1 MVAGFTEALHE
12 CGVIPVLKH
21 FPGHGA
27 VSGNTHSGSGISV
40 KTLEDWRKTDFVPFA
55 AGIRAE
61 AEMVMISHQT
71 AVAVDPDSPAS
82 LSPAVIG
89 LLRQELGFEGVII
102 TDALRMKA
110 VHEPYGS
117 WEACV
122 RALEAGADMLL
133 LPYNFTAAYES
144 VLKAV
149 QEGRLS
155 EDRIDESLLRIL
167 NLKERY
173 GLLPF
178 SR

>member
-1 MVAGFTEALHE
+1 
-12 CGVIPVLKH
+12 
-21 FPGHGA
+21 
-27 VSGNTHSGSGISV
+27 
-40 KTLEDWRKTDFVPFA
+40 
-55 AGIRAE
+55 
-61 AEMVMISHQT
+61 
-71 AVAVDPDSPAS
+71 
-82 LSPAVIG
+82 
-89 LLRQELGFEGVII
+89 
-102 TDALRMKA
+102 
-110 VHEPYGS
+110 
-117 WEACV
+117 
-122 RALEAGADMLL
+122 MLL